1 LSDLKP
7 QGTEFMMDDD
17 SPDTRLA
24 ELLRLA
30 EDLHKSFADK
40 PEMERAAACAVLAVK
55 RMMAD
60 DDEAAA
66 VYLRALRDMIA
77 LENIEPEPDEKMH

>member
-1 LSDLKP
+1 
-7 QGTEFMMDDD
+7 MNDDD
-17 SPDTRLA
+17 SPDSRLA

-30 EDLHKSFADK
+30 EDLYESFAGK
-40 PEMERAAACAVLAVK
+40 PEMQRAAAVAVLVVK

-60 DDEAAA
+60 EDEAAA

-77 LENIEPEPDEKMH
+77 LEKTEPEPDERLH

>member
-1 LSDLKP
+1 MTMTCLINAP
-7 QGTEFMMDDD
+7 MNDDD

-30 EDLHKSFADK
+30 EDLRESFAGK
-40 PEMERAAACAVLAVK
+40 PEMERAAAVAVLAVK

-66 VYLRALRDMIA
+66 VDLRALRDMIA
-77 LENIEPEPDEKMH
+77 LERTEPEPDEKIH

>member
-1 LSDLKP
+1 
-7 QGTEFMMDDD
+7 MNDDD
-17 SPDTRLA
+17 SPDSRLA

-30 EDLHKSFADK
+30 EDLYESFAGK
-40 PEMERAAACAVLAVK
+40 PEMERAAAVAVLVVK

-60 DDEAAA
+60 DDAAAA

-77 LENIEPEPDEKMH
+77 LERTEPEPGKKPH